1 MYNLHKVGVRTYYID
16 SPTNIGIYKLNESDI
31 CLIDSGNDKEA
42 GRKINKI
49 LKENNFNLKYIIS
62 THSNADHIGG
72 NEFLQKRT
80 DCKIISTEI
89 ENLFIKYPILEPS
102 FLYGGYPIKSI
113 RNKFLMAKE
122 SNPTDTIENLPK
134 GLEYIK
140 LGGHFFDM
148 IGIKTS
154 DNVYFLADCVFGE
167 NIIKKYHI
175 SFIYNVDEFLKTL
188 DFVENLE
195 GNLFIPSHA
204 PICEDIK
211 PLVKINRDKVHEIIE
226 TILRICEEELIF
238 EDILQKLFIH
248 YDLKMDLNQYVLI
261 GNTLKSYLS
270 YLYDNEKLEIEFK
283 ESKLYWK
290 TKS

>member
-1 MYNLHKVGVRTYYID
+1 MYNLNKVGERTYYID

-122 SNPTDTIENLPK
+122 SNPTDTIENLPE
-134 GLEYIK
+134 GREYIK

>member
-1 MYNLHKVGVRTYYID
+1 MYNLNKVGERTYYID

-211 PLVKINRDKVHEIIE
+211 PLVKINRDKVHEIIK
-226 TILRICEEELIF
+226 TIFTCC
-238 EDILQKLFIH
+238 
-248 YDLKMDLNQYVLI
+248 
-261 GNTLKSYLS
+261 KSSISLS
-270 YLYDNEKLEIEFK
+270 
-283 ESKLYWK
+283 ESPIAIVER
-290 TKS
+290 

>member
-1 MYNLHKVGVRTYYID
+1 
-16 SPTNIGIYKLNESDI
+16 
-31 CLIDSGNDKEA
+31 
-42 GRKINKI
+42 
-49 LKENNFNLKYIIS
+49 
-62 THSNADHIGG
+62 
-72 NEFLQKRT
+72 
-80 DCKIISTEI
+80 
-89 ENLFIKYPILEPS
+89 
-102 FLYGGYPIKSI
+102 
-113 RNKFLMAKE
+113 
-122 SNPTDTIENLPK
+122 
-134 GLEYIK
+134 
-140 LGGHFFDM
+140 M

-211 PLVKINRDKVHEIIE
+211 PLVKINRDKVHEIIK